1 MTATHLMMSI
11 VTIYKNN
18 YIPLILPLKL
28 QNELLST
35 YESFMSSTV
44 SLGSQVDIGRTS
56 GNYIVSST
64 GNLYIKATGD
74 IDVNNGFIVEEG
86 GIVTLNSDSKVIIT
100 GLSGTVNIESPL
112 TEIKEGFVL
121 NSGDSAIIRSNG
133 LVKIKGG
140 IIETGAELIIKA
152 NQGVVIEQGFNVAL
166 GGKINIKQ

>member
-35 YESFMSSTV
+35 YESFMSSAV

-64 GNLYIKATGD
+64 GNLYIKATRD

-112 TEIKEGFVL
+112 TEIKEDFVL

-140 IIETGAELIIKA
+140 IIETGAYHRSEPRGCNRTRFQCGSRRQNKH
-152 NQGVVIEQGFNVAL
+152 
-166 GGKINIKQ
+166 